1 MSDNKKIWLS
11 SPHMGGREQHYIQGA
26 FDTNWIAPLG
36 PNVNGFEND
45 LQNYLGENSKV
56 AALNSGT
63 ASLHLGLKLL
73 GVSNGDEV
81 LCQSLTFAASANP
94 ILYLGATP
102 IFVDSEKTSWNIC
115 PIALE
120 EAIKDRINLGKK
132 PKAIVAV
139 HLYGMPY
146 NVTAI
151 AEISKKYEIPV
162 LEDSAES
169 LGSSYKGQKCGTFGA
184 QSILSFNGNKMI
196 TTSGGG
202 ALVSKSEN
210 DKLKAIFYATQA
222 KDSAPHYQHSE
233 IGYNYRM
240 SNIIA
245 GIGRGQMEVLDSHVT
260 NRRSNFNFYKESLDE
275 FNEITFQEESQGDF
289 SNRWLGSNLEKKDL
303 EKVTNIIKK
312 ALK

>member
-45 LQNYLGENSKV
+45 
-56 AALNSGT
+56 
-63 ASLHLGLKLL
+63 LKLL

-245 GIGRGQMEVLDSHVT
+245 GIGRGQMEVLDSH
-260 NRRSNFNFYKESLDE
+260 
-275 FNEITFQEESQGDF
+275 GC
-289 SNRWLGSNLEKKDL
+289 
-303 EKVTNIIKK
+303 
-312 ALK
+312 